1 MVKEVII
8 QIVIKIII
16 LLLLKNLQAITFR
29 LVLNSME
36 HLQEINIK
44 QIEEVIIDFN
54 VFQYKNV
61 SFINHFILI
70 YYLI

>member
-1 MVKEVII
+1 
-8 QIVIKIII
+8 
-16 LLLLKNLQAITFR
+16 
-29 LVLNSME
+29 ME